1 MGSYMSVGRDPKIVS
16 SSVECCVALENASII
31 GVERLEESSIRRD
44 AMIVKGGSRRF
55 VRLDV

>member
-1 MGSYMSVGRDPKIVS
+1 MSAGRDPKIVS
-16 SSVECCVALENASII
+16 SSVECCVVLENASII

-55 VRLDV
+55 ARLDV

>member
-1 MGSYMSVGRDPKIVS
+1 MSVGRDPKIVS
-16 SSVECCVALENASII
+16 SSVECCVVLENASII

-55 VRLDV
+55 ARLDV